1 MGYIFID
8 STENLIYR
16 KIKFHSHDKM
26 INNENS
32 CTKRL
37 NRSIMTQRDRYFFD
51 QLKELSIATTLIRTI

>member
-37 NRSIMTQRDRYFFD
+37 NRSIMTQRVKKIYF
-51 QLKELSIATTLIRTI
+51 